1 MTSRE
6 SDEEM
11 RRLLQARLQE
21 WRLREARPESRSEPV
36 VTITREPGCGGE
48 SIAEQ
53 LCAELNLHLYDW
65 ELVERIAKD
74 THVST
79 RLVAT
84 LDEHLR
90 SELDDWLPEFGGDL
104 SLSSQAYVESLKRVL
119 FAIAAHGGAVI
130 VGRGSNFFLPAN
142 KRIGLCF
149 VAPLDLRIKNTMKE
163 LGLSEKEARARI
175 AKVERE
181 HRRLVKK
188 YFHADVRDSTHY
200 HLVVNTALVQ
210 PGVIVNIVK
219 TVLLAQ
225 TCNNQPKETI
235 L

>member
-1 MTSRE
+1 
-6 SDEEM
+6 
-11 RRLLQARLQE
+11 LLQARLQE
-21 WRLREARPESRSEPV
+21 WRLREAHPESRPGPV

-65 ELVERIAKD
+65 ELVE
-74 THVST
+74 
-79 RLVAT
+79 
-84 LDEHLR
+84 
-90 SELDDWLPEFGGDL
+90 
-104 SLSSQAYVESLKRVL
+104 Q
-119 FAIAAHGGAVI
+119 
-130 VGRGSNFFLPAN
+130 
-142 KRIGLCF
+142 
-149 VAPLDLRIKNTMKE
+149 
-163 LGLSEKEARARI
+163 I

-200 HLVVNTALVQ
+200 HLVVNMALVQ
-210 PGVIVNIVK
+210 PGVIVNLVK

-225 TCNNQPKETI
+225 TCDNQPKETT

>member
-21 WRLREARPESRSEPV
+21 WGLREAHPESRPGPV

-65 ELVERIAKD
+65 ELVE
-74 THVST
+74 
-79 RLVAT
+79 
-84 LDEHLR
+84 
-90 SELDDWLPEFGGDL
+90 
-104 SLSSQAYVESLKRVL
+104 Q
-119 FAIAAHGGAVI
+119 
-130 VGRGSNFFLPAN
+130 
-142 KRIGLCF
+142 
-149 VAPLDLRIKNTMKE
+149 
-163 LGLSEKEARARI
+163 I

-200 HLVVNTALVQ
+200 HLVVNMALVQ
-210 PGVIVNIVK
+210 PGVIVNLVK

-225 TCNNQPKETI
+225 TCDNQPEETT